1 MAFRSE
7 SVQPDVQV
15 RPLTAVNLLVHLLG
29 ARIFGRVFRTENC
42 TGKDAAADANLRRR
56 RSTVLALPCPARFD
70 LRGANVFL

>member
-15 RPLTAVNLLVHLLG
+15 RPLTAVTLLVHLLG
-29 ARIFGRVFRTENC
+29 ARIFGRVFRTENW
-42 TGKDAAADANLRRR
+42 TGKDAADANLRRR